1 MRGQI
6 LSDYRESR
14 MTPPCSPCGC
24 APPLLEEVGVVAVSN
39 ASSHGDDQDRL
50 ARRNARLLSLA
61 LALGG
66 ANSTINFALG
76 GILGSELAPS
86 RELTTLPIT
95 AFVLG
100 SLSTTIPAS
109 LLMARIGRKPGFLL
123 GGVIG
128 MTGGLVGAAG
138 VVAANFWLFCLGTFL
153 AGSYL
158 SWTQFFRFAA
168 ADNASPALRPKV
180 ISWVLAGGLV
190 AAFLGPQIVIN
201 AKDLIPGLPYVG
213 PFFGS
218 TLVILASMAAVALTR
233 WPKSGEGGAKEAP
246 SRPLAEIA
254 RSPRFITA
262 VAIGMLA
269 YASMNLVMTA
279 APVAMVVQCGYTVT
293 DSTLGIQWHVLAMYA
308 PSFITGSLIS
318 RYGKVPVM
326 LAGLAA
332 FSLCGVIGYAGL
344 TVTHFWLALVF
355 LGIGWNFAYVGATA
369 LVADCHTPA
378 ERGKVQGLNDFLVF
392 GLVSVASLTSG
403 VLQNYGGWHAVLSA
417 LVPAVI
423 LALAALGF
431 LAVSRRRPAR
441 A

>member
-1 MRGQI
+1 M
-6 LSDYRESR
+6 SDQSMEGGAER
-14 MTPPCSPCGC
+14 
-24 APPLLEEVGVVAVSN
+24 
-39 ASSHGDDQDRL
+39 DRL
-50 ARRNARLLSLA
+50 ARHNARCLSLA

-76 GILGSELAPS
+76 GILGSQLAPT
-86 RELTTLPIT
+86 RELSTLPIT

-100 SLSTTIPAS
+100 SLATAIPAS

-123 GGVIG
+123 GGAIG
-128 MTGGLVGAAG
+128 MTGGLVAATG
-138 VVAANFWLFCLGTFL
+138 VVLMNFWLFCLGTFL
-153 AGSYL
+153 AGSFL

-168 ADNASPALRPKV
+168 ADTASPAFRPKA

-190 AAFLGPQIVIN
+190 AAFIGPQIVIHT
-201 AKDLIPGLPYVG
+201 KDLIPGLTYVG

-218 TLVILASMAAVALTR
+218 TLVICASMGFIALTR
-233 WPKSGEGGAKEAP
+233 WPPAASKAGMEAP
-246 SRPLAEIA
+246 SRPLSEIVSA
-254 RSPRFITA
+254 PKFIAA
-262 VAIGMLA
+262 VAVGMLS

-308 PSFITGSLIS
+308 PSFVTGSLIS

-326 LAGLAA
+326 LAGLALLA
-332 FSLCGVIGYAGL
+332 LCGVVGALGYSVA
-344 TVTHFWLALVF
+344 HFWVALVF
-355 LGIGWNFAYVGATA
+355 LGLGWNFAYVGATA

-392 GLVSVASLTSG
+392 GLVSLASLSSG
-403 VLQNYGGWHAVLSA
+403 VLQNWGGWHAVLSA
-417 LVPAVI
+417 LIPLVG
-423 LALAALGF
+423 LALITLAL
-431 LAVSRRRPAR
+431 LIVSQRRQAR

>member
-1 MRGQI
+1 M
-6 LSDYRESR
+6 
-14 MTPPCSPCGC
+14 
-24 APPLLEEVGVVAVSN
+24 EVGAER
-39 ASSHGDDQDRL
+39 DRL
-50 ARRNARLLSLA
+50 ARHNARCLSLA

-76 GILGSELAPS
+76 GILGSQLAPT
-86 RELTTLPIT
+86 RELSTLPIT

-100 SLSTTIPAS
+100 SLATAIPAS

-123 GGVIG
+123 GGAIG
-128 MTGGLVGAAG
+128 MTGGLVAATG
-138 VVAANFWLFCLGTFL
+138 VVLMNFWLFCLGTFL
-153 AGSYL
+153 AGSFL

-168 ADNASPALRPKV
+168 ADTASPAFRPKA

-190 AAFLGPQIVIN
+190 AAFIGPQIVIHT
-201 AKDLIPGLPYVG
+201 KDLIPGLTYVG

-218 TLVILASMAAVALTR
+218 TLVICAAMGFIALTR
-233 WPKSGEGGAKEAP
+233 WPPAASKAGTEAP
-246 SRPLAEIA
+246 SRPLSEIVSA
-254 RSPRFITA
+254 PKFIAA
-262 VAIGMLA
+262 VAVGMLS

-308 PSFITGSLIS
+308 PSFVTGSLIS

-326 LAGLAA
+326 LTGLALLA
-332 FSLCGVIGYAGL
+332 LCGVVGALGY
-344 TVTHFWLALVF
+344 TVAHFWVALVF
-355 LGIGWNFAYVGATA
+355 LGLGWNFAYVGATA

-392 GLVSVASLTSG
+392 GLVSLASLSSG
-403 VLQNYGGWHAVLSA
+403 ALQNWGGWHAVLSA
-417 LVPAVI
+417 LIPLVG
-423 LALAALGF
+423 LALITLAL
-431 LAVSRRRPAR
+431 LTVSQRRQAR